1 MGLFKTLIKFGKAK
15 SDDAAEKIESENAVS
30 FAKQDIAAME
40 EDLRKARLGLGTVKA
55 KVMGLERDI
64 KQKNDEITARTATVK
79 ELKAADKVELAKK
92 NWSIVSGLKDEVSL
106 LETSLTQFQAN
117 FEQQQKNVAQL
128 EANYGEAKRSL
139 QMMKTMDEVKKSNES
154 LSTVDTTGS
163 ASAVARFQDRK
174 KKMQEELDKSQAIL
188 EASADGSKD
197 LDAETAAALGKV
209 DRQDEFDNL

>member
-1 MGLFKTLIKFGKAK
+1 MGLFKTLINLGKAK
-15 SDDAAEKIESENAVS
+15 SDEAAEKIENDNAVA
-30 FAKQDIAAME
+30 FAKQDLTAME

-64 KQKNDEITARTATVK
+64 KQKNDEIATRTATVK
-79 ELKAADKVELAKK
+79 ELKAAEKVELAKK

-106 LETSLTQFQAN
+106 LETSLAQFQTN

-154 LSTVDTTGS
+154 LSTVDTSGS

-188 EASADGSKD
+188 EASADGSTD
-197 LDAETAAALGKV
+197 IDAETAAALGKV